1 MEKYENLVASI
12 GVKFSTDQDELED
25 FIQEVFIQSYQSLS
39 KFRGESQ
46 FSTWLYQIA
55 RNHAVKFFKDQNSI
69 QIDDHNNFDQL
80 KLSPENRERTLSS
93 SQETQLFRDDIQ
105 NKVRSL
111 VAELPLQYKK
121 PIVMFYFDNKS
132 YKEIAEKLNLK
143 INTLKSTI
151 FRGKEILKGMLK
163 QDVEWS

>member
-1 MEKYENLVASI
+1 MEKHENLVASI
-12 GVKFSTDQDELED
+12 GIKFSTDQDELED

-39 KFRGESQ
+39 QFRGESQ

-55 RNHAVKFFKDQNSI
+55 RNHAVKFFKNQNSI
-69 QIDDHNNFDQL
+69 QINDHNTFDQL
-80 KLSPENRERTLSS
+80 KLSSEVRERTESS
-93 SQETQLFRDDIQ
+93 SQETQLFKDEIQ
-105 NKVRSL
+105 NTIRNL
-111 VAELPLQYKK
+111 VSKLPSQYKK

-132 YKEIAEKLNLK
+132 YKEISEKLNLK

-163 QDVEWS
+163 QDVE

>member
-1 MEKYENLVASI
+1 MEKHENLVASI
-12 GVKFSTDQDELED
+12 GIKFSTDQDELED

-39 KFRGESQ
+39 QFRGESQ

-55 RNHAVKFFKDQNSI
+55 RNHAVKFFKNQNSI
-69 QIDDHNNFDQL
+69 QINDHSTFDQL
-80 KLSPENRERTLSS
+80 KLSSEVRERTESS
-93 SQETQLFRDDIQ
+93 SQETQLFQDEIQ
-105 NKVRSL
+105 NTIRKL
-111 VAELPLQYKK
+111 VSKLPAQYKK

-132 YKEIAEKLNLK
+132 YKEISEKLNLK

-163 QDVEWS
+163 QDVE

>member
-1 MEKYENLVASI
+1 MERHENLVASL
-12 GVKFSTDQDELED
+12 GNKYSTDHDELED
-25 FIQEVFIQSYQSLS
+25 FIQEVFILSYQSLS

-46 FSTWLYQIA
+46 FSTWLYTIA
-55 RNHAVKFFKDQNSI
+55 RNHAGKFFKNQNSI
-69 QIDDHNNFDQL
+69 QIEDHNTFDQL
-80 KLSPENRERTLSS
+80 KLSHEDRERSHSS
-93 SQETQLFRDDIQ
+93 SQEVQLFKEEIQ
-105 NKVRSL
+105 IKIRSL
-111 VAELPLQYKK
+111 VAKLPSQYKN

-163 QDVEWS
+163 QDVD